1 MGVGVVVVVVVV
13 VVVLVVV
20 GVVLGVVVVLGAIGV
35 GVVGGVVVVGAL
47 TSRTHLQSSSAR
59 VKRGATHRIV
69 IKVQMTDFT
78 TVCRACSVDQGSS
91 RLCTHRCV

>member
-1 MGVGVVVVVVVV
+1 M
-13 VVVLVVV
+13 V

-69 IKVQMTDFT
+69 LKVQMADFT
-78 TVCRACSVDQGSS
+78 TVCRGMQRPAGLITAVHSQVCPAVQSASVVHAFEG
-91 RLCTHRCV
+91 